1 MADKKKWLITLSG
14 DRPISTVK
22 KEIVALGFDVE
33 QVLTEIGSITGSA
46 SETVA
51 KKIRKVAGISDLS
64 ADSGEFS
71 IGPPDAPVTW

>member
-14 DRPISTVK
+14 DRPISAVK
-22 KEIVALGFDVE
+22 KDIVALGFDVD
-33 QVLTEIGSITGSA
+33 QVLTEISCITGSA

-51 KKIRKVAGISDLS
+51 KKIRKVPGINDLS
-64 ADSGEFS
+64 ADSGDFS